1 MRPTYQNIIF
11 NTCAYIFFL
20 LLTGSSCTKLVAV
33 DPPVTS
39 TNGENVF
46 DDNETAIAA
55 LTGVYAKISA
65 TPAEDAYG
73 LLTSVFFAT
82 GLTGDELQLRDEA
95 NEFFAQFYFNNIQ
108 PFPWKEYYKII
119 YLANA
124 GLEQLPQATNVTPQ
138 VKKQMMGEARFV
150 RALAYFYLVNL
161 FSDVPMP
168 VGTDYLINNQLP
180 RSSENDVYNL
190 IITDLKEAQELL
202 SDHYVSKDGISSTT
216 ERVRPN
222 KWAATALLARAYLYR
237 KDYINAEIE
246 ADKIISHTELFKLVE
261 LDQAFLMNNEEAI
274 WQIQPVSRDIFSNT
288 REGMLLKI
296 LPENTEPIV
305 FLHPDLVNSFNP
317 KDLRLANWIN
327 TVVTNSGQEFTYA
340 YKYKIGIEDEPVKE
354 YSTVF
359 RLAEQ
364 YLIRAEARIHLG
376 KVIEGIADINE
387 IRSRATDKTLPAV
400 DQLPQLSASV
410 ETNEAITA
418 IEQERRWELFTEWG
432 HRWFDLKRTGR
443 IDGVLKI
450 IKPSWENTDKLFPIP
465 EVNEKQGRPQ
475 NDGY

>member
-1 MRPTYQNIIF
+1 
-11 NTCAYIFFL
+11 
-20 LLTGSSCTKLVAV
+20 
-33 DPPVTS
+33 
-39 TNGENVF
+39 
-46 DDNETAIAA
+46 
-55 LTGVYAKISA
+55 
-65 TPAEDAYG
+65 
-73 LLTSVFFAT
+73 
-82 GLTGDELQLRDEA
+82 
-95 NEFFAQFYFNNIQ
+95 
-108 PFPWKEYYKII
+108 
-119 YLANA
+119 
-124 GLEQLPQATNVTPQ
+124 
-138 VKKQMMGEARFV
+138 
-150 RALAYFYLVNL
+150 
-161 FSDVPMP
+161 
-168 VGTDYLINNQLP
+168 
-180 RSSENDVYNL
+180 
-190 IITDLKEAQELL
+190 
-202 SDHYVSKDGISSTT
+202 VSKDGISSTT

-418 IEQERRWELFTEWG
+418 IEQNG
-432 HRWFDLKRTGR
+432 D
-443 IDGVLKI
+443 IDG
-450 IKPSWENTDKLFPIP
+450 ST
-465 EVNEKQGRPQ
+465 
-475 NDGY
+475 